1 MSYTAIFSYLL
12 LSGCAFWA
20 LSQCE
25 GEALKEFWCCSNLGF
40 SLICINGF
48 LGLWHCSRNAGCLA
62 ACCNKICKKRSVI
75 SGLSF
80 FTYIYS
86 VPLIIVDLYLYYS
99 FSYKIAYIH
108 LFYPLLGFM
117 PRLFGC
123 NRKESV
129 QMIDMIVLLHV
140 GSLTTTCAMR
150 HNYYG
155 LGAGVVLAVSHFLVS
170 AERKTVGL
178 NSRTAQNYLMCAFL
192 VLAFKALVEAE
203 KDWVLNCSQVKDTLS
218 AC

>member
-48 LGLWHCSRNAGCLA
+48 LGLWYCSRNAGCVA
-62 ACCNKICKKRSVI
+62 KCKNQFRKKTIVS
-75 SGLSF
+75 SLSF

-86 VPLIIVDLYLYYS
+86 VPLIIVDLYLYYN
-99 FSYKIAYIH
+99 FSYKVAYIH

-117 PRLFGC
+117 PRMFGC
-123 NRKESV
+123 SRKESV

-140 GSLTTTCAMR
+140 GSITTTCAMR

-155 LGAGVVLAVSHFLVS
+155 LAAGVVLATSHFFVS
-170 AERKTVGL
+170 AEKKTIGL
-178 NSRTAQNYLMCAFL
+178 HSRTVQNYLMCVFL
-192 VLAFKALVEAE
+192 ILSFKALVEAE
-203 KDWVLNCSQVKDTLS
+203 KDWVLNCTQAADTLS